1 MNKKA
6 IFNNKLFQQ
15 EFDRNGF
22 VKIKFFS
29 TEDMQP
35 LLACFDKY
43 AYAHLIKNGG
53 FHHTTHHTK
62 NWDLIAEVS
71 TKLIGL
77 LRARL
82 DEIFTNYAVLGGN
95 FILKDYG
102 INTEF
107 VPHQDWTLMD
117 ETKYHS
123 ANLWLPL
130 HDLMGNNGML
140 RFLPG
145 SMHLVRNLRMAPHY
159 PDLFGKIM
167 PLVYPHMQTV
177 PLQLGEA
184 VVFDCCLLHGSFAN
198 TSDTYRKNIIIG
210 IYSADAEFK
219 FYYNTQQGNPPLIE
233 EYHINPDEFLTFAVG
248 DRPVGRKPDR
258 IFPYEFPVFTQAQ
271 FLEQYPPIQINA
283 TSLLSE

>member
-1 MNKKA
+1 MFSKKD
-6 IFNNKLFQQ
+6 IFLSCDLQQ
-15 EFDRNGF
+15 EFNAKGF
-22 VKIKFFS
+22 VKIKLF
-29 TEDMQP
+29 TPEEMQP
-35 LLACFDKY
+35 LLTCFDKY
-43 AYAHLIKNGG
+43 ADAHFIKDGG
-53 FHHTTHHTK
+53 FHHTTHHTN
-62 NWDLIAEVS
+62 NWDLIADVS
-71 TKLIGL
+71 KELIHL
-77 LRARL
+77 LKPRL
-82 DEIFTNYAVLGGN
+82 DGVFTNYAILGGN

-102 INTEF
+102 TDTEF

-117 ETKYHS
+117 ENKYHS

-130 HDLMGNNGML
+130 HDLTSNNGML

-177 PLQLGEA
+177 PLQFGEA
-184 VVFDCCLLHGSFAN
+184 VVFDCCVLHGSFAN
-198 TSDTYRKNIIIG
+198 TSDTYRKNIIMG

-233 EYHINPDEFLTFAVG
+233 EYHISPDEFLTFAVG

-258 IFPYEFPVFTQAQ
+258 IFPYEFPVFTEQE
-271 FLEQYPPIQINA
+271 FLAQYPVEHR
-283 TSLLSE
+283 LV